1 LTWDASAEERSR
13 AATKLREW
21 LSAEIGDLGASF
33 EIHGEIVWTA
43 YDLP

>member
-1 LTWDASAEERSR
+1 LTWDASEKERGR
-13 AATKLREW
+13 AAAELREW
-21 LSAEIGDLGASF
+21 LSTEVGDLGSEF